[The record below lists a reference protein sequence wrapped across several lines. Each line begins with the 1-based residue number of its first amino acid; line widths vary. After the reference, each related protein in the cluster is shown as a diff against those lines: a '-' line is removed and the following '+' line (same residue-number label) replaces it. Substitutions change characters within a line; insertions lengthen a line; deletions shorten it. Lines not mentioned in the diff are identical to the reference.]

1 MRWMRDISGENE
13 REREKGEEET
23 RVTRGREGGRSESRE
38 RKGLPARARVLRGIG
53 LNDARERGAE
63 REREQRARNG

>member
-23 RVTRGREGGRSESRE
+23 RVTRGREGGAKAERE
-38 RKGLPARARVLRGIG
+38 KVFLPARAYYVGS
-53 LNDARERGAE
+53 A
-63 REREQRARNG
+63 